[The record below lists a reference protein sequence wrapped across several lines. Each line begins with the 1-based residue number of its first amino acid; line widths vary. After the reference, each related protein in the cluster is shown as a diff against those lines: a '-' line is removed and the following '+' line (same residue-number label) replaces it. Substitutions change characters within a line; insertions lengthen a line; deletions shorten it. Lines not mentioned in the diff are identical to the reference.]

1 MNIAAL
7 HTPRLYSGYAFSA
20 LVGQP
25 EMKLALILLAV
36 DLCIGGVLLR
46 GEKGTAKSTAA
57 RALAEILPPVQ
68 AVKGC
73 PAGCAPNGPLCPGC
87 AGISGELISET
98 KPTPFVDL
106 PLGATEDRVAGSLDI
121 QAAIQRGRL
130 RLMPGLLSKAHQGL
144 LYVDEVNLL
153 PPHIA
158 YLVLDAAASG
168 WNQVEREGVSY
179 RHPSQ
184 FALVAS
190 MNPEEG
196 PLGPQLLDRFGL
208 CVDVRGEGDPALR
221 RLVITRRL
229 EYEADPVGFNIA
241 WSAAEDGLREKL
253 INARA
258 RLAEV
263 KVAIQAR
270 ALAAWLA
277 GQAGAQG
284 SRGEIACVRA
294 ARALAAWRGLA
305 KAGPDLVEEIA
316 PMAFRHR
323 AMEKSQAPDAPGIR
337 LKTGAPPQAGEEKPA
352 QVLRIMDA
360 PEQEGQGAGESGERT
375 LYILPPEAVK
385 PIATRLPAREGTSL
399 KQAGRR
405 AARQVNG
412 NRGRYLRASAQR
424 LGRSLAFDA
433 TLRAAAPHQI
443 QRRALNQDGPLLQVR
458 QPDIRE
464 KVRAAK
470 RGRLIIFCVDASGS
484 MNAAARMRETKS
496 AVLGLL
502 TEAYQKRDRVGLV
515 AFGGLSARELL
526 PPTSSMEVARRMLAD
541 LPTGG
546 KTPLASGLVTL
557 SGILERELAQDP
569 KLNPLA
575 VILTDGR
582 PNVPL
587 AASSAEFLNQP
598 AGHKGGGWG
607 DGWGDGGYADRE
619 VLNLAQRMGL
629 DRRPR
634 YVVVDTDVGH
644 HHEIN
649 LCRAMAD
656 YMGAHCVSLR
666 NISAGQVLDL
676 VRQHWH

>member
-1 MNIAAL
+1 MDIAAL
-7 HTPRLYSGYAFSA
+7 KESPLHPGYAFSA

-36 DLCIGGVLLR
+36 DLNLGGVLLR

-57 RALAEILPPVQ
+57 RGMAELLPPVRT
-68 AVKGC
+68 VSGC
-73 PAGCAPNGPLCPGC
+73 KIGCAPQGPLCPQC
-87 AGISGELISET
+87 GEFTGALMAET
-98 KPTPFVDL
+98 RPTPFVDL

-121 QAAIQRGRL
+121 QAAIQKGSL
-130 RLMPGLLSKAHQGL
+130 KFMPGLLASAHQGV

-158 YLVLDAAASG
+158 YLVLDAATSG
-168 WNQVEREGVSY
+168 WNRVEREGVSY
-179 RHPSQ
+179 AHPSQ

-196 PLGPQLLDRFGL
+196 PLGPQLMDRFGL
-208 CVDVRGEGDPALR
+208 CVEVAGESDPLLR
-221 RLVITRRL
+221 RLIITRRL
-229 EYEADPVGFNIA
+229 AYEADPLGFQIA
-241 WSAAEDGLREKL
+241 WSAAQDDLRTRLSE
-253 INARA
+253 ARK
-258 RLAEV
+258 RLENI
-263 KVAIQAR
+263 KVAPQAR

-277 GQAGAQG
+277 AQAGSQG

-294 ARALAAWRGLA
+294 ARALAAWRGLEE
-305 KAGPDLVEEIA
+305 AGPDLVEEMA
-316 PMAFRHR
+316 PLAFGHR
-323 AMEKSQAPDAPGIR
+323 SRGKAPAPGAPAVR
-337 LKTGAPPQAGEEKPA
+337 LKNGPPPQAGEAEPR
-352 QVLRIMDA
+352 VLRVA
-360 PEQEGQGAGESGERT
+360 RVEETGGGGEGEAGERT
-375 LYILPPEAVK
+375 LYILPPAAVK
-385 PIATRLPAREGTSL
+385 PVATRLPAREGTSL

-405 AARQVNG
+405 NARQTNG
-412 NRGRYLRASAQR
+412 NRGRYMRASSQR

-443 QRRALNQDGPLLQVR
+443 QRRALQEGGPMLLVR
-458 QPDIRE
+458 RPDIRE

-515 AFGGLSARELL
+515 VFGGLNARELL
-526 PPTSSMEVARRMLAD
+526 PPTSSVEVARRMLAE

-557 SGILERELAQDP
+557 AGILERELAQDP

-575 VILTDGR
+575 IILTDGR

-587 AASSAEFLNQP
+587 AAATAEFLNQP

-619 VLNLAQRMGL
+619 VLNLAQRMAL
-629 DRRPR
+629 DRRAR

-649 LCRAMAD
+649 LCRAMAE
-656 YMGAHCVSLR
+656 YLGAHCVSLR
-666 NISAGQVLDL
+666 TITAHQVLDL
-676 VRQHWH
+676 VRQYWT

>member
-1 MNIAAL
+1 MKIQAL
-7 HTPRLYSGYAFSA
+7 HNPTSYTGYPFSA

-25 EMKLALILLAV
+25 KMKSALILLSV
-36 DLCIGGVLLR
+36 DLGLGGVLLR

-57 RALAEILPPVQ
+57 RALSALLPLVQ
-68 AVKGC
+68 FIPGC
-73 PAGCAPNGPLCPGC
+73 PVGCAPQGPLCPLC
-87 AGISGELISET
+87 NNRSHRPAGKSR
-98 KPTPFVDL
+98 PTPFVDL

-121 QAAIQRGRL
+121 QAAIQEGRT
-130 RLMPGLLSKAHQGL
+130 RFMPGLLAKAHQGV

-153 PPHIA
+153 PPHITH
-158 YLVLDAAASG
+158 LVLDAAASG
-168 WNQVEREGVSY
+168 WNRVEREGVSFK
-179 RHPSQ
+179 HPAE

-208 CVDVRGEGDPALR
+208 CVEVAGETDPALR

-229 EYEADPVGFNIA
+229 AYEADPVGFHIV
-241 WSAAEDGLREKL
+241 WSSAEDDLRQRLKD
-253 INARA
+253 ARD
-258 RLAEV
+258 RLGDV
-263 KVAIQAR
+263 RVAPQAR

-277 GQAGAQG
+277 GQAGSKG
-284 SRGEIACVRA
+284 SRGELACVRA
-294 ARALAAWRGLA
+294 ARALAAWRGL
-305 KAGPDLVEEIA
+305 KEAGPELVREVASLAFDHRSHKSKKAVDAPAPIIKDAPPPGVEEES
-316 PMAFRHR
+316 
-323 AMEKSQAPDAPGIR
+323 EKVVR
-337 LKTGAPPQAGEEKPA
+337 LLDTPEES
-352 QVLRIMDA
+352 
-360 PEQEGQGAGESGERT
+360 EEGQGQPGERA
-375 LYILPPEAVK
+375 LYILPPGAVT
-385 PIATRLPAREGTSL
+385 PVATRLPAREGTSL

-405 AARQVNG
+405 NARQVNG
-412 NRGRYLRASAQR
+412 NRGRYLRASSQR

-443 QRRALNQDGPLLQVR
+443 QRRAGSQDGPMLLVR
-458 QPDIRE
+458 DPDIRE

-470 RGRLIIFCVDASGS
+470 RGRLIVFCVDASGS
-484 MNAAARMRETKS
+484 MNAAARMRETKT

-502 TEAYQKRDRVGLV
+502 TEAYQKRDRVGMV

-526 PPTSSMEVARRMLAD
+526 PPTSSVEVARRMLAD

-546 KTPLASGLVTL
+546 KTPLAAGLVTL
-557 SGILERELAQDP
+557 AGIMERELAQDP

-587 AASSAEFLNQP
+587 AAANAEFLNQP

-619 VLNLAQRMGL
+619 VLNLAQRMGM

-649 LCRAMAD
+649 LCRALAD
-656 YMGAHCVSLR
+656 YLGAHCVSLR
-666 NISAGQVLDL
+666 NITGQQVLDL
-676 VRQHWH
+676 VRENWV

>member
-1 MNIAAL
+1 MKIEAL
-7 HTPRLYSGYAFSA
+7 HSSTLHPGYPFSA

-25 EMKLALILLAV
+25 KIKRALILLAV
-36 DLCIGGVLLR
+36 DLGLGGVLLR

-57 RALAEILPPVQ
+57 RALANLLPIVQ
-68 AVKGC
+68 SMPGC
-73 PAGCAPNGPLCPGC
+73 PVGCAPQGPLCPLCNHRSDRLEGV
-87 AGISGELISET
+87 SH
-98 KPTPFVDL
+98 PTPFVDL
-106 PLGATEDRVAGSLDI
+106 PLGATEDRVAGSLDV
-121 QAAIQRGRL
+121 QAAIKEGRL
-130 RLMPGLLSKAHQGL
+130 KFMPGLLAKAHQGV

-153 PPHIA
+153 PPHITH
-158 YLVLDAAASG
+158 LVLDAAACG
-168 WNQVEREGVSY
+168 WNRVEREGVSFE
-179 RHPSQ
+179 HPSR
-184 FALVAS
+184 FALVSS

-208 CVDVRGEGDPALR
+208 CVEVAGETDPALR

-229 EYEADPVGFNIA
+229 DYESDPVGFRVV
-241 WSAAEDGLREKL
+241 WSSAEDDLRQRLED
-253 INARA
+253 ARG
-258 RLAEV
+258 RLPGV
-263 KVAIQAR
+263 KVTPEAL

-277 GQAGAQG
+277 GRAGSIG

-294 ARALAAWRGLA
+294 ARALAAWRGLDEA
-305 KAGPDLVEEIA
+305 TPDLVQEVA
-316 PMAFRHR
+316 PLAFDHR
-323 AMEKSQAPDAPGIR
+323 ATEDSKAPEVPAPILKDTPPPGAEEEPARVVRLIDTPQETDDAH
-337 LKTGAPPQAGEEKPA
+337 GAP
-352 QVLRIMDA
+352 
-360 PEQEGQGAGESGERT
+360 GERT
-375 LYILPPEAVK
+375 LYIMPPEAVK
-385 PIATRLPAREGTSL
+385 PIATSLPAREGTSL
-399 KQAGRR
+399 KQSGRR
-405 AARQVNG
+405 NARQVNG
-412 NRGRYLRASAQR
+412 NRGRYLRASSQR

-433 TLRAAAPHQI
+433 TLRAAAPHQTA
-443 QRRALNQDGPLLQVR
+443 RRAEAPGGPMLIVR
-458 QPDIRE
+458 ELDIRE

-470 RGRLIIFCVDASGS
+470 RGRLIVFCVDASGS
-484 MNAAARMRETKS
+484 MNAAARMRETKT

-502 TEAYQKRDRVGLV
+502 TEAYQKRDRVGMV

-526 PPTSSMEVARRMLAD
+526 PPTSSVEVARRMLAD

-557 SGILERELAQDP
+557 AGIMERELAQDP

-587 AASSAEFLNQP
+587 AAATAEFLNQP

-649 LCRAMAD
+649 LCRALAD
-656 YMGAHCVSLR
+656 YLGAHCVSLR
-666 NISAGQVLDL
+666 NITGRQVLDL